1 MKIGMLFPGYGS
13 QFVGMAKDLYD
24 DSRTVQ
30 EYFEEASSCLDINFI
45 KLCFASSDA
54 EISQP
59 MHAYLSLFLVQSAL
73 SALLTKA
80 GIAPTLVAG
89 YGIGQFAAIH
99 SAKGFTF
106 PDGLYVLK
114 KYAQF
119 YEETL
124 ETLNGAVIKVTGMT
138 QEDLEKSLALVKATK
153 TLAIA
158 AYNTPTE
165 FIVSGEAEDVET
177 LRELLSKKKK
187 VKVKSVDQAFG
198 LHSNLMDSV
207 VEQLSLYLGKVDFKE
222 LNTPLS
228 NNVNAEISAQPEDT
242 KKAVISQIF

>member
-89 YGIGQFAAIH
+89 YGIGQFAAINLVE
-99 SAKGFTF
+99 KCR
-106 PDGLYVLK
+106 
-114 KYAQF
+114 
-119 YEETL
+119 TL
-124 ETLNGAVIKVTGMT
+124 M
-138 QEDLEKSLALVKATK
+138 
-153 TLAIA
+153 
-158 AYNTPTE
+158 
-165 FIVSGEAEDVET
+165 
-177 LRELLSKKKK
+177 
-187 VKVKSVDQAFG
+187 
-198 LHSNLMDSV
+198 
-207 VEQLSLYLGKVDFKE
+207 
-222 LNTPLS
+222 
-228 NNVNAEISAQPEDT
+228 
-242 KKAVISQIF
+242 